1 MKKKY
6 DIIILTDYYP
16 GFFGLE
22 ENFLIKNNVSYLVLA
37 EKIKSTESN
46 RKNTIQLSDAQNSLS
61 ILFRAALF
69 FLVRS
74 NYKNYITHKEENKWL
89 KFKTSFNWIRKAF
102 AYIQLIE
109 KHCEVTPQ
117 TKIYSFWGDEK
128 AICAALLAKKYKLPA
143 AVRFHGWDL
152 YHERH
157 KIYKLPLRHI
167 INKYVE
173 SLVFISEQG
182 RNYYLNE
189 FPSIAYKA
197 HVAYLGTPAPLPIST
212 QTYPTESVQLT
223 IVSCSYLVPVKRIDI
238 LFKAI
243 SELTAAH
250 FQIEWHHLGGGKQLA
265 YFNERIEKEQLQN
278 VHFHG
283 DKSND
288 AIHQFFAS
296 TAVDVFVNV
305 SESEGLPVS
314 IMEAMSYGIPCIA
327 PKIGGIPE
335 AIQHAKNGFL
345 LPKEPTVDEI
355 KREILHF
362 YQLTSVEKTQMA
374 QHAKATWTEK
384 FDATTNTTL
393 FYKRIFKF

>member
-22 ENFLIKNNVSYLVLA
+22 EDFLIKNNVPYLILA
-37 EKIKSTESN
+37 EKLKSKESN
-46 RKNTIQLSDAQNSLS
+46 RNNTIQLGDAKNSLA

-109 KHCEVTPQ
+109 KHCEITPQ

-128 AICAALLAKKYKLPA
+128 AICAALLAQKYKLPA

-157 KIYKLPLRHI
+157 KIYKLPLRHV

-189 FPSIAYKA
+189 FPNVAHKA

-212 QTYPTESVQLT
+212 QTHPTKSVQLT
-223 IVSCSYLVPVKRIDI
+223 LVSCSYLVPVKRIDT
-238 LFKAI
+238 LFTAI

-250 FQIEWHHLGGGKQLA
+250 FQIEWHHLGGGKQFA
-265 YFNERIEKEQLQN
+265 YFNERIEKEQLEN

-288 AIHQFFAS
+288 AIHQFFAA

-327 PKIGGIPE
+327 PEIGGIPE

-345 LPKEPTVDEI
+345 LPKEPTVEEI
-355 KREILHF
+355 KHEILHF

-374 QHAKATWTEK
+374 QRAKATWTEK
-384 FDATTNTTL
+384 FDATNNTTL